1 MMKVKELLA
10 TIVLAILLPS
20 CSSGPSDE
28 QLRQEAVQQANTIY
42 AEYFDGLNE
51 FNPLRSTFMGMS
63 DYNDQFIPE
72 ITAENRAKRQ
82 QFEQQFLSRINAIDP
97 QLLTG
102 QHRLTYDIFVRDR
115 QVALEGYQFPDF
127 LLPIDQMSGI
137 HNLIAQLGS
146 GQSAQPFNTVQ
157 DFRNFMARARGYIRW
172 IKSAQVAM
180 QEGVERDVVL
190 PEIVVKKL
198 LPQFEY
204 HIVDDIT
211 ESLYYSPLKNS
222 SLSEPELAQIEAE
235 YTRFIA
241 TEIIPSYQQ
250 MYDFLLAEYLPK
262 SRQSVGLSELTD
274 GSAWYEYQIKVNT
287 TLEYSA
293 KELHELGKQ
302 EVARILAEM
311 TAVKEQ
317 VGFAG
322 DLTAF
327 FEHLRTDER
336 YYFTNTDE
344 MVAAYDSIRTKINS
358 LTPKL
363 FNVFPKADYEVRLV
377 EPFRAASSAG
387 ASYQAPSMD
396 GSRPGI
402 FYINGYNL
410 KAQPK
415 FLMETLSIHEASP
428 GHHFQVSLQQ
438 EITDIPNFRR
448 FGGYTVFAEG
458 WALYAESLGKELGL
472 FTDPYMWY
480 GRLVDEQLRAMRL
493 VVDTGLHAFGWTREV
508 AINYMLENSSMNET
522 DVIAEVERYIVIPG
536 RALSYKVGEFKIRE
550 LRNYAAEQLGDKF
563 DVREFHSQ
571 ILTDGA
577 MPMTILDS
585 KIKQWVNSLATSK

>member
-1 MMKVKELLA
+1 MKVKELLA
-10 TIVLAILLPS
+10 AIVLAILLAS

-42 AEYFDGLNE
+42 ADYFDGLNE

-102 QHRLTYDIFVRDR
+102 QHRLTYDIFIRDR

-180 QEGVERDVVL
+180 QEGVERDIVL

-235 YTRFIA
+235 YTRFIS
-241 TEIIPSYQQ
+241 TEIIPSYRQ

-287 TLEYSA
+287 TLDYSA
-293 KELHELGKQ
+293 RELHELGKR

-317 VGFAG
+317 VGFVG

-336 YYFTNTDE
+336 YYFANTDE

-493 VVDTGLHAFGWTREV
+493 VVDTGLHAFGWTREE
-508 AINYMLENSSMNET
+508 AIDYMLENSSMNET

-536 RALSYKVGEFKIRE
+536 QALSYKVGEFKIRE

>member
-522 DVIAEVERYIVIPG
+522 DVIAEVERCLLYT
-536 RALSYKVGEFKIRE
+536 SD
-550 LRNYAAEQLGDKF
+550 AAD
-563 DVREFHSQ
+563 D
-571 ILTDGA
+571 
-577 MPMTILDS
+577 
-585 KIKQWVNSLATSK
+585 